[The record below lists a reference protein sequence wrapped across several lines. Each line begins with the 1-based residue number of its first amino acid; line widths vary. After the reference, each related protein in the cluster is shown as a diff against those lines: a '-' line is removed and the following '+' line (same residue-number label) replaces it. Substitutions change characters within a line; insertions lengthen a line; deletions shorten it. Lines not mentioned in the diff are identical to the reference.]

1 MYGVLADIEIPLAEV
16 LSSMEIEGVKL
27 DTEALREFGD
37 ALQPKIKEIEQD
49 IYKEAGHE
57 FNIGSPK
64 QLSVV
69 LFEELGLPA
78 GKKRKTGYS
87 TDADTLE
94 GLRGRH
100 PIIPLIF
107 DYRTLTKLYNT
118 YVKGLEAAVS
128 PDGECTPHSS
138 RPKPA
143 PGVFPLRSRTYRTFR
158 CAPR

>member
-1 MYGVLADIEIPLAEV
+1 MLFR
-16 LSSMEIEGVKL
+16 S
-27 DTEALREFGD
+27 GD

-94 GLRGRH
+94 GRG
-100 PIIPLIF
+100 L
-107 DYRTLTKLYNT
+107 
-118 YVKGLEAAVS
+118 GQAV
-128 PDGECTPHSS
+128 
-138 RPKPA
+138 
-143 PGVFPLRSRTYRTFR
+143 
-158 CAPR
+158 